1 LFYRWVDVSRSCI
14 KVDLL
19 LTRCNSRIWD
29 TISGQC
35 LQTILHDDNAGVV
48 SVRFSP
54 NGRFV
59 LANTLDNCVRL
70 WDYLSGNC
78 KKTYMGH
85 TNVKYPL
92 GSTFGYGPPG
102 SQGFVVSGSEDGEL
116 VFWDANTKEVVQ
128 RVKAHEGVVLW
139 VDTCPKLPG
148 RLVTCGLDG
157 KVLIWTDGDEELEEQ
172 DELEEPIAAVN
183 GVKVEQNDEMDGVL
197 LNSALEHGVD
207 DTPKRE
213 ESNGVDHI
221 NDHSQDADKMVN

>member
-1 LFYRWVDVSRSCI
+1 MPTYYSPTDQ
-14 KVDLL
+14 DH
-19 LTRCNSRIWD
+19 SRIWD

-54 NGRFV
+54 NGRYV
-59 LANTLDNCVRL
+59 LANTLDSCIRL

-92 GSTFGYGPPG
+92 GSTFGSGPPG
-102 SQGFVVSGSEDGEL
+102 SEGFVVSGSEDGEL
-116 VFWDANTKEVVQ
+116 VFWDTSTKEVVQ
-128 RVKAHEGVVLW
+128 RAKAHDGVVLW

-157 KVLIWTDGDEELEEQ
+157 KVLIWIDGDEDLEEEVPVESSTADVEGVKIEAS
-172 DELEEPIAAVN
+172 DEL
-183 GVKVEQNDEMDGVL
+183 DDVL
-197 LNSALEHGVD
+197 LDGGAKHHEEE
-207 DTPKRE
+207 TPKE
-213 ESNGVDHI
+213 EKLNGVDHMSGTE
-221 NDHSQDADKMVN
+221 NNDKMEE